1 MIRKTLDFDGVWA
14 VYNQIHCILWLFI
27 LVLSAL
33 FISFSLLYNLL
44 LYWILLSHCFIC
56 FCLFL
61 FCFHFV
67 RCAQFHIDRIACVT
81 ICCSIVW
88 KKWMIY
94 QLLKWWEQFT
104 SILFRFMKFYRLYCN
119 NKKYVFFSIV
129 G

>member
-33 FISFSLLYNLL
+33 FIFFSLPHNLL

-119 NKKYVFFSIV
+119 NKKYAFFSIV